1 MPYFRERLNFNKL
14 KSYIELRLLI
24 AFNDFLIHLP
34 NQRTAMSKI
43 TKNIKSILLIL
54 IGILSASFGLE
65 AFLIPNGFID
75 GGVTGISMLMAHVTG
90 IPLYYW
96 IVIIN
101 IPFIV
106 MGAIRVNMRFAILS
120 IVAISLLALGI
131 AYTPFTSITDDKLLI
146 SIFGGFFLGLGIGF
160 AVRGNSVIDGTEILA
175 LGISKRSFLS
185 VGDTILVLNV
195 IIFSFA
201 GYLLGVETALYS
213 LLTYF
218 VASKTVDFVIHGIE
232 EYYGI
237 TIMSDKSDE
246 VKAMLMD
253 ELGKSVTLYNARGGR
268 AKEGI
273 EIEVIYTIVTRLE
286 VNRVVRKILEIDSKA
301 FVAEH
306 LLGEVY
312 GGIVKRKPLH

>member
-1 MPYFRERLNFNKL
+1 M
-14 KSYIELRLLI
+14 
-24 AFNDFLIHLP
+24 
-34 NQRTAMSKI
+34 KI
-43 TKNIKSILLIL
+43 FIKNTKSILLIL

-75 GGVTGISMLMAHVTG
+75 GGVTGISMLMAHITG

-101 IPFIV
+101 IPFII

-120 IVAISLLALGI
+120 IIAISLLAMAI
-131 AYTPFTSITDDKLLI
+131 AFTPFTSITDDKLLI

-160 AVRGNSVIDGTEILA
+160 AVRGSSVIDGTEILA
-175 LGISKRSFLS
+175 LSISKRTFLS

-201 GYLLGVETALYS
+201 GYLLGIETALYS

-237 TIMSDKSDE
+237 TIMSDKHE
-246 VKAMLMD
+246 EIKTMLMD
-253 ELGKSVTLYNARGGR
+253 EMNKSVTLYNARGGR
-268 AKEGI
+268 TKIGDDNL
-273 EIEVIYTIVTRLE
+273 EVVYTIVTRLE
-286 VNRVVRKILEIDSKA
+286 VNRVVRKILEIDPKA

-306 LLGEVY
+306 IMGEVH

>member
-1 MPYFRERLNFNKL
+1 MN
-14 KSYIELRLLI
+14 
-24 AFNDFLIHLP
+24 
-34 NQRTAMSKI
+34 KI

-101 IPFIV
+101 IPFII
-106 MGAIRVNMRFAILS
+106 MGAIRVNMRFAVLS
-120 IVAISLLALGI
+120 IIAISLLALAI
-131 AYTPFTSITDDKLLI
+131 AFSPFTSITEDKLLI

-160 AVRGNSVIDGTEILA
+160 AVRGSSVIDGTEILA

-195 IIFSFA
+195 VIFSFA
-201 GYLLGVETALYS
+201 GYLLGIETALYS

-232 EYYGI
+232 EYYGL
-237 TIMSDKSDE
+237 TIMSDNSEEIKT
-246 VKAMLMD
+246 MLMD
-253 ELGKSVTLYNARGGR
+253 ELKKSVTLYNARGGR
-268 AKEGI
+268 AKEDDK
-273 EIEVIYTIVTRLE
+273 IEVVYTIVTRLE
-286 VNRVVRKILEIDSKA
+286 VNRVVRKVLEIDSKA

-306 LLGEVY
+306 IMGEVH

>member
-1 MPYFRERLNFNKL
+1 MNRL
-14 KSYIELRLLI
+14 I
-24 AFNDFLIHLP
+24 
-34 NQRTAMSKI
+34 
-43 TKNIKSILLIL
+43 KNIKSIFLIL

-75 GGVTGISMLMAHVTG
+75 GGVTGISMLIAHVTG

-101 IPFIV
+101 IPFII
-106 MGAIRVNMRFAILS
+106 MGAFRVNIRFAVLS
-120 IVAISLLALGI
+120 IIAISLLAL
-131 AYTPFTSITDDKLLI
+131 ALAFTPFVPITDDKLLI

-160 AVRGNSVIDGTEILA
+160 AVRGSSVIDGTEILA
-175 LGISKRSFLS
+175 LAISKRSFLS

-201 GYLLGVETALYS
+201 GYLLTIETALYS

-237 TIMSDKSDE
+237 TIMSDKHVE
-246 VKAMLMD
+246 IKTMLMD
-253 ELGKSVTLYNARGGR
+253 ELNKSVTLYNARGGR
-268 AKEGI
+268 SKIGDENL
-273 EIEVIYTIVTRLE
+273 EVVYTIVTRLE
-286 VNRVVRKILEIDSKA
+286 VNRVVRKILEIDPKA

-306 LLGEVY
+306 IMGEVH
-312 GGIVKRKPLH
+312 GGVVKKKPLH

>member
-1 MPYFRERLNFNKL
+1 MKR
-14 KSYIELRLLI
+14 II
-24 AFNDFLIHLP
+24 
-34 NQRTAMSKI
+34 
-43 TKNIKSILLIL
+43 KNTKSIILIL

-101 IPFIV
+101 IPFII
-106 MGAIRVNMRFAILS
+106 MGAIRVNMRFAVLS
-120 IVAISLLALGI
+120 IIAISLLALAI
-131 AYTPFTSITDDKLLI
+131 AFTPFTSITDDKLLI

-160 AVRGNSVIDGTEILA
+160 AVRGSSVIDGTEILA
-175 LGISKRSFLS
+175 LAISKRSFLS

-201 GYLLGVETALYS
+201 GYLLGIETALYS

-237 TIMSDKSDE
+237 TIMSDKHVE
-246 VKAMLMD
+246 IKTMLMD
-253 ELGKSVTLYNARGGR
+253 EMNKSVTLYNARGGR
-268 AKEGI
+268 SKIGDENL
-273 EIEVIYTIVTRLE
+273 EVVYTIVTRLE

-306 LLGEVY
+306 IMGEVH
-312 GGIVKRKPLH
+312 GGVVKKKPLH

>member
-1 MPYFRERLNFNKL
+1 MNKV
-14 KSYIELRLLI
+14 
-24 AFNDFLIHLP
+24 
-34 NQRTAMSKI
+34 
-43 TKNIKSILLIL
+43 TKNIKSIILIL
-54 IGILSASFGLE
+54 IGIISASFGLE

-101 IPFIV
+101 IPFII
-106 MGAIRVNMRFAILS
+106 MGAVRVNMRFAVLS
-120 IVAISLLALGI
+120 IIAISILALAI
-131 AYTPFTSITDDKLLI
+131 AFTPFTSVTDDKLLI

-160 AVRGNSVIDGTEILA
+160 AVRGGSVIDGTEILA
-175 LGISKRSFLS
+175 LAISKRSFLS
-185 VGDTILVLNV
+185 MGDTILVLNV

-201 GYLLGVETALYS
+201 GYLLGIETALYS

-232 EYYGI
+232 EYYGL

-246 VKAMLMD
+246 IKTMLMD
-253 ELGKSVTLYNARGGR
+253 ELQKSVTLYNARGGR
-268 AKEGI
+268 AKESDA
-273 EIEVIYTIVTRLE
+273 IEVVYTIVTRLE
-286 VNRVVRKILEIDSKA
+286 VNRVVRKVLEIDSKA

-306 LLGEVY
+306 IMGEVH

>member
-1 MPYFRERLNFNKL
+1 L
-14 KSYIELRLLI
+14 
-24 AFNDFLIHLP
+24 
-34 NQRTAMSKI
+34 QRTYRKYYMKKYI
-43 TKNIKSILLIL
+43 NNIRSIFLIL

-101 IPFIV
+101 IPFII
-106 MGAIRVNMRFAILS
+106 MGAIRVNIRFAVLS
-120 IVAISLLALGI
+120 IIAISLLALAI
-131 AYTPFTSITDDKLLI
+131 AFTPFTSITDDKLLI
-146 SIFGGFFLGLGIGF
+146 AIFGGFFLGLGIGF
-160 AVRGNSVIDGTEILA
+160 AVRGSSVIDGTEILA
-175 LGISKRSFLS
+175 LAISKRTFLS
-185 VGDTILVLNV
+185 IGDTILVLNV

-232 EYYGI
+232 EYYGV
-237 TIMSDKSDE
+237 TIMSENADE
-246 VKAMLMD
+246 IKTMLMD
-253 ELGKSVTLYNARGGR
+253 ELNKSVTLYQARGGR
-268 AKEGI
+268 TNIGDDNL
-273 EIEVIYTIVTRLE
+273 EVVYTIVTRLE
-286 VNRVVRKILEIDSKA
+286 VNRVVRKVLEIDPKA

-306 LLGEVY
+306 IMGEVH
-312 GGIVKRKPLH
+312 GGIIKRKPMH

>member
-1 MPYFRERLNFNKL
+1 MKR
-14 KSYIELRLLI
+14 II
-24 AFNDFLIHLP
+24 
-34 NQRTAMSKI
+34 
-43 TKNIKSILLIL
+43 KNSKSIFLIL

-75 GGVTGISMLMAHVTG
+75 GGVTGISMLMAHITG

-101 IPFIV
+101 IPFII
-106 MGAIRVNMRFAILS
+106 MGAVRVNMRFAVLS
-120 IVAISLLALGI
+120 IIAISLLAMAI
-131 AYTPFTSITDDKLLI
+131 AFTPFTSITDDKLLI

-160 AVRGNSVIDGTEILA
+160 AVRGSSVIDGTEILA
-175 LGISKRSFLS
+175 LSISKRTFLS

-201 GYLLGVETALYS
+201 GYLLGIETALYS

-237 TIMSDKSDE
+237 TIMSDKHE
-246 VKAMLMD
+246 EIKTMLMD
-253 ELGKSVTLYNARGGR
+253 EMNKSVTLYNARGGR
-268 AKEGI
+268 TKIGDDNL
-273 EIEVIYTIVTRLE
+273 EVVYTIVTRLE
-286 VNRVVRKILEIDSKA
+286 VNRVVRKILEIDPKA

-306 LLGEVY
+306 IMGEVH